1 MMRGGKSPKLA
12 DKGTKKAPPVGQ
24 ASRGSVG
31 DSGKTS
37 NGGSQ
42 MTGKK
47 RKKKKD
53 KQLPPS
59 CSSADSGKGALKEP
73 VKVTNATKTTSQ
85 VGSGKFLEPIR
96 HWRYQQNVP

>member
-12 DKGTKKAPPVGQ
+12 DKGTKKAPHVTIGQ
-24 ASRGSVG
+24 ANRGKVG

-42 MTGKK
+42 VTGKK

-53 KQLPPS
+53 KQLPPT
-59 CSSADSGKGALKEP
+59 CSSADGGKSSATTVKEP
-73 VKVTNATKTTSQ
+73 VKITDVTKTTSQ
-85 VGSGKFLEPIR
+85 VCSGK
-96 HWRYQQNVP
+96 Y